1 VDLGHSLHPR
11 GRTMKYYRVECQL
24 EGVWKG
30 IFFLLHHRKGHGK
43 ICEKI
48 LKTEYNLETSERL
61 MRFMDKMT
69 SWHEPTFL
77 RGEHWYTEEGW
88 AEFQKFRDFEGQMW
102 DTLSFLYAVT
112 EKTDAP
118 FRIRECE
125 VTENSPKIIYR
136 DDMQIVFE
144 V

>member
-1 VDLGHSLHPR
+1 
-11 GRTMKYYRVECQL
+11 MKYYRVECQL

-30 IFFLLHHRKGHGK
+30 IYHILSHRRDDEW
-43 ICEKI
+43 ICEKV
-48 LKTEYNLETSERL
+48 LKTPYSHDNSWELVSNFLGSN
-61 MRFMDKMT
+61 T
-69 SWHEPTFL
+69 SWHEATHL

-88 AEFQKFRDFEGQMW
+88 AAFQRFRPFKVGSLTQMW